1 MECTKKLVE
10 SLGAAAT
17 LLVGLFI
24 KDAIKTA
31 ADWKNVPKK
40 YQKCKRE
47 TASYPNIDWE
57 TENGEMYYMRPLVFQ
72 ALLWETLYLSQKA
85 DRFEALNPEEKELFR
100 RFLDELVQL
109 WELINGEEPNIQA
122 GDKSAKEF
130 LINWELPANE
140 TPTCARLL
148 QTEWAKGLIGNGASV
163 NRLYQI
169 GKRSKWTEGERQLLS
184 MVFGRSDAGRG
195 AQQASQWTDEYT
207 GGVEEIESESEDEE
221 EEEGADEAMTDG
233 VDLGQNSH
241 GGGSA
246 LAREQADAQSL
257 RGRAEQAEARAE
269 QLHGAK
275 KKMDE
280 PLARAQA
287 EAQSLRGRV
296 EQAEARSEQLHEAK
310 KAMEEALAKAQGDA
324 QSLRDR
330 LEAEGSLPEAA
341 LQVEGELQV
350 SLVGLD
356 AFSQGPLKCPRI
368 DCAYSR
374 VGQSGRGCIEQ

>member
-1 MECTKKLVE
+1 VECTKKLVE
-10 SLGAAAT
+10 LLGAAAT
-17 LLVGLFI
+17 LLVGPFI

-40 YQKCKRE
+40 YQNCKRE

-72 ALLWETLYLSQKA
+72 ALLWKILHLSQKA

-130 LINWELPANE
+130 FINWELPAND

-169 GKRSKWTEGERQLLS
+169 GKRSKWTEGERQLLR
-184 MVFGRSDAGRG
+184 MVFGRSDAERG
-195 AQQASQWTDEYT
+195 AQQASRWTDDYT
-207 GGVEEIESESEDEE
+207 GGVEEIESESEDKEEE

-233 VDLGQNSH
+233 VDLGQSSH

-246 LAREQADAQSL
+246 MEEALARAQADAQSL
-257 RGRAEQAEARAE
+257 RGRAKQAEARAE
-269 QLHGAK
+269 QLHGSK
-275 KKMDE
+275 KEME
-280 PLARAQA
+280 EALGIALA

-296 EQAEARSEQLHEAK
+296 EQAEARAEQLHEAK

-330 LEAEGSLPEAA
+330 LEAEGSLHEAA
-341 LQVEGELQV
+341 L
-350 SLVGLD
+350 
-356 AFSQGPLKCPRI
+356 
-368 DCAYSR
+368 
-374 VGQSGRGCIEQ
+374 